1 MVIIESKKEF
11 DSFLYKYN
19 DTNWLPII
27 HCTFTDDELHT
38 QENEISFL
46 TIRFDE
52 DYILPFNHSEAINL
66 DKSLLEELKS
76 DRSKFVYNKKEV
88 LQFIDFGGMIDINFL
103 YYLKNNQ
110 PLNIEDESKWMW
122 KNHFRNVKNPNIF
135 IPILKQYETIKKTLD
150 IEFEE
155 KYYIEGYDNFCSTF
169 SSIESNGI
177 YKDDALVYT
186 QYNPYT
192 TTGRPSNR
200 FGGLNFAALN
210 KSDGSRKA
218 FKSRFDYI
226 GRLVEFDYDAYHL
239 RLIGEVIGYELPKTS
254 VHQYFADIFDVS
266 YDEAKIMNFKL
277 LYGDIPQDIAN
288 NVEFFGKVKE
298 FINKLWTKY
307 NNDKYIE
314 TYIYRKKIYANN
326 FEEMSKT
333 KLFNYFIQNLETERN
348 MKVLDNLLPKIE
360 KYESKLVLYNYDA
373 FLFDLNPKD
382 GLDLLKLIKKE
393 MEEGNYLTK
402 VSSGINYDE
411 MEDITEKL

>member
-1 MVIIESKKEF
+1 
-11 DSFLYKYN
+11 
-19 DTNWLPII
+19 
-27 HCTFTDDELHT
+27 
-38 QENEISFL
+38 
-46 TIRFDE
+46 
-52 DYILPFNHSEAINL
+52 
-66 DKSLLEELKS
+66 
-76 DRSKFVYNKKEV
+76 
-88 LQFIDFGGMIDINFL
+88 
-103 YYLKNNQ
+103 
-110 PLNIEDESKWMW
+110 MW
-122 KNHFRNVKNPNIF
+122 KNHFSNVKNPNTF
-135 IPILKQYETIKKTLD
+135 IPILKQYETIKKILD
-150 IEFEE
+150 TEFEE

-169 SSIESNGI
+169 SNIESNGI
-177 YKDDALVYT
+177 RKDDTLVYT

-254 VHQYFADIFDVS
+254 VHQYFADIFDIS

-277 LYGDIPQDIAN
+277 LYGDIPQDIAD

-314 TYIYRKKIYANN
+314 TYIYRKKIYSDN

-348 MKVLDNLLPKIE
+348 MKVLDKLLPKIE
-360 KYESKLVLYNYDA
+360 KDESKLVLYNYDA

-382 GLDLLKLIKKE
+382 GLGLLKLIKKE
-393 MEEGNYLTK
+393 MEVENYLTK